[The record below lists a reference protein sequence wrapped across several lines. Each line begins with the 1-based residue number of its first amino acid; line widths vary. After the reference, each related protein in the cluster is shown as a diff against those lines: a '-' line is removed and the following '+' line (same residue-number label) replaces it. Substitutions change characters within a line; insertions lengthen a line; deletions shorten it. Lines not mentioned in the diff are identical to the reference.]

1 MSAAPPNSLPAHVAV
16 AGIKCGRLSSF
27 DLTRSC
33 LDRIEARDAS
43 VGAWCHLDRDDA
55 LAQARLADERRR
67 AGADLGPLHG
77 LPVGIKD
84 VFDTCDMPSEYG
96 SPSLKGRRPAT
107 DADAVGL
114 LRAAGAVIIGKTV
127 TSEFGMYALP
137 SCRNPHD
144 AGRSPGVSSAGSAA
158 AVADE
163 MVPLALGT
171 QHTAST
177 LLPAS
182 FCGVFGFKPSF
193 GFTSMHG
200 SNILVPRLANIGFLA
215 RDLDDI
221 ALFASAFAQ
230 GYGAPVQRLRPQ
242 RLGFVRGPGWNR
254 VSADAGAGLDALL
267 RNLPVAVDE
276 LVLPAEFDRAIA
288 VTHGL
293 LSAHLA
299 YRFGRMPERTQESYC
314 APLRAAIAAGFALD
328 AASYLDL
335 DAEADRLTRTACDLF
350 ASCDALITLSAHGE
364 ATLISDGP
372 GSGELTIPWSL
383 AGLPTLSLPLLKGD
397 HSLPIGV
404 QLVGPPGEDIK
415 LLRTAA
421 WLTSIIR
428 GAET

>member
-1 MSAAPPNSLPAHVAV
+1 MLAAPPHHLPAHVAV
-16 AGIKCGRLSSF
+16 AAIKCGRLSSS
-27 DLTRSC
+27 DLTKSC
-33 LDRIEARDAS
+33 LDRIEAREAS
-43 VGAWCHLDRDDA
+43 VGAWCHLDCDYA
-55 LAQARLADERRR
+55 LEQARLADERRR
-67 AGADLGPLHG
+67 SGAELGPLHG
-77 LPVGIKD
+77 LPIGIKD
-84 VFDTCDMPSEYG
+84 VFDTFDMPSEYG
-96 SPSLKGRRPAT
+96 SPSLKGRRPLS
-107 DADAVGL
+107 DADAVRL
-114 LRAAGAVIIGKTV
+114 LRAAGAVIMGKTV

-158 AVADE
+158 AVADK

-193 GFTSMHG
+193 GFTSMSG
-200 SNILVPRLANIGFLA
+200 SNILVPRLANVGFLA

-230 GYGAPVQRLRPQ
+230 GYGAPLQPQRPQ
-242 RLGFVRGPGWNR
+242 RLGFVRGPGWNK
-254 VSADAGAGLDALL
+254 VSADAGTALEALL
-267 RNLPVAVDE
+267 RNLPLAVDE
-276 LVLPAEFDRAIA
+276 LALPAEFDRAIA

-299 YRFGRMPERTQESYC
+299 YRFGRMPANTQESYC
-314 APLRAAIAAGFALD
+314 TPLRAAISAGLALD

-335 DAEADRLTRTACDLF
+335 DAEADRLTRTACELF
-350 ASCDALITLSAHGE
+350 ASCDALITLTAPGE
-364 ATLISDGP
+364 ATLISEGP

-383 AGLPTLSLPLLKGD
+383 AGLPTVSLPLLKGD
-397 HSLPIGV
+397 RGLPIGV
-404 QLVGPPGEDIK
+404 QLVGAPGADVK

-428 GAET
+428 RSET